1 MLLKKFSYRDYNWEI
16 QELSLQTVNL
26 FVGKNATGKSRTLYH
41 IDLLVKILTQK
52 RDITWGGQ
60 WIVEFETNSNDI
72 LKYELTTKAS
82 GEVSLEKLY
91 KNNVLKLERHRSSEC
106 KIFSETING
115 WEKFTPPTNQ
125 LAILS
130 RRDIRAFSY
139 IERIIEWASTSFGF
153 RFGNLSPDN
162 PEFDLL
168 TAVEDIP
175 VLFTELSIES
185 KTKIISQFN
194 SIGFNVS
201 AIKASALANKTFLYV
216 HEEGITN
223 PLPHTKLS
231 QGMMRSLSLLIFV
244 EYLISRK
251 NPATVIVDDLGE
263 GLDYIRAKDIGKIVF
278 ERCLEKGIQLIATS
292 NDSFLMDVIDIDYW
306 NVLMREGKTVKAIN
320 YQNNK
325 ALFDEFRFTGLS
337 NFDFFSSDYIPSFL

>member
-16 QELSLQTVNL
+16 QDLNLQIVNL
-26 FVGKNATGKSRTLYH
+26 FVGQNATGKSRTLYH

-82 GEVSLEKLY
+82 GEVSLEKLW
-91 KNNVLKLERHRSSEC
+91 KNNILKLERHRSSEC
-106 KIFSETING
+106 RIFSETNND
-115 WEKFTPPTNQ
+115 WEQFTPPTNQ

-130 RRDIRAFSY
+130 RRDIRAFPY
-139 IERIIEWASTSFGF
+139 IERVIEWASTSFGF
-153 RFGNLSPDN
+153 RFGNLSSDN

-175 VLFTELSIES
+175 VLFTELSLES

-194 SIGFNVS
+194 DIGFNVS
-201 AIKASALANKTFLYV
+201 TINGKALANKNFLYV

-244 EYLISRK
+244 EYLVSRK

-263 GLDYIRAKDIGKIVF
+263 GLDYVRAKALGKLVF
-278 ERCLEKGIQLIATS
+278 DRCVEKGVQLIATT
-292 NDSFLMDVIDIDYW
+292 NDNFLMNVVDIDYW
-306 NVLMREGKTVKAIN
+306 NVLIREGKTVKAIN
-320 YQNNK
+320 IINHP
-325 ALFDEFRFTGLS
+325 AIFEDFRFEGTS
-337 NFDFFSSDYIPSFL
+337 NFNFFSSSYLPSRL

>member
-1 MLLKKFSYRDYNWEI
+1 MQLKKFSYRDYNWEI
-16 QELSLQTVNL
+16 QGLNLQIVNL
-26 FVGKNATGKSRTLYH
+26 FVGQNATGKSRTLYH

-72 LKYELTTKAS
+72 LIYELTTKAS
-82 GEVSLEKLY
+82 GEVSLEKLW
-91 KNNVLKLERHRSSEC
+91 KNNILKLERHRSSEC
-106 KIFSETING
+106 RIFSESNND

-139 IERIIEWASTSFGF
+139 IEKIIEWANTSFGF

-175 VLFTELSIES
+175 VLFTELPNLS
-185 KTKIISQFN
+185 KEKIINQFKE
-194 SIGFNVS
+194 IGFDVS
-201 AIKASALANKTFLYV
+201 KITASALANKTFLYV
-216 HEEGITN
+216 HEVGITN
-223 PLPHTKLS
+223 PFPHTKLS
-231 QGMMRSLSLLIFV
+231 QGMMRSLCLLIFI

-263 GLDYIRAKDIGKIVF
+263 GLDYERAKALGKLVF
-278 ERCLEKGIQLIATS
+278 DRCIEKSVQLIATT
-292 NDSFLMDVIDIDYW
+292 NDNFLMNVVDIDYW

-320 YQNNK
+320 IINHPSI
-325 ALFDEFRFTGLS
+325 FEDFRFEGTS
-337 NFDFFSSDYIPSFL
+337 NFNFFSSSYLPSRL